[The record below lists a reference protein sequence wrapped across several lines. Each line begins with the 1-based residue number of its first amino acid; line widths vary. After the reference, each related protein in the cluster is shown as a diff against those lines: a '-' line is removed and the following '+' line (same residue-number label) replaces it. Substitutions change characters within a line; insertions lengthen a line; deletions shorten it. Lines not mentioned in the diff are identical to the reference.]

1 MKEQELEIILGA
13 GNIGSAIAHAF
24 ISDSRRVVIWNRS
37 ERRLKDFSLSDDTSL
52 TTDLGMALAKPGRVY
67 LCVES
72 HATIELAARCHE
84 IVGNRNGYTFISCA
98 ASVNLAQLAEA
109 LGENARIA
117 RLLPNV
123 AAIVQSSTSLLCTH
137 NIDENG
143 IAELKT
149 VLAPT
154 GFVHHCPEEKFGAAM
169 ALSSCGVAYI
179 ARYIRAC
186 MEAGVAMGLDART
199 ARDLTVETMAG
210 VAKIFEKDETLHPEV
225 LIDSVCTPGGITI
238 DGLNEMETQGFSP
251 AIVAGLTKAGRK
263 V

>member
-1 MKEQELEIILGA
+1 MKDNEPEIILGA
-13 GNIGSAIAHAF
+13 GNIGSAIARAF
-24 ISDSRRVVIWNRS
+24 ISDSRPTVIWNRS
-37 ERRLKDFSLSDDTSL
+37 KGRLKYFSFSDDTTL
-52 TTDLGMALAKPGRVY
+52 TTDLGLALAKPGRVY

-72 HATIELAARCHE
+72 HATVELAARCRE
-84 IVGNRNGYTFISCA
+84 IVGDREGYTFISCA
-98 ASVNLAQLAEA
+98 ASVSLWQLAEV

-123 AAIVQSSTSLLCTH
+123 AAKVQSSTSLLCTR
-137 NIDENG
+137 NIGETG
-143 IAELKT
+143 IAELKE

-154 GFVHHCPEEKFGAAM
+154 GFVHHCPEAKFGPAM

-210 VAKIFEKDETLHPEV
+210 VAKIFENDETLHPEV

-238 DGLNEMETQGFSP
+238 AGLNEMEAHGFSS
-251 AIVAGLTKAGRK
+251 AVIAGLTKAGNE
-263 V
+263 